1 MRITR
6 TKKMQNI
13 TLIYSRKFHI
23 LQNMLRKKC
32 YPILRALQCH
42 KNFMGNIRLYLFG
55 NERYLLGDGRVS
67 LRRITTKNQRKY
79 FCERFQLLFN

>member
-1 MRITR
+1 
-6 TKKMQNI
+6 MQDI

-23 LQNMLRKKC
+23 PENMLRKKR

-55 NERYLLGDGRVS
+55 NERHLLDDGRVS
-67 LRRITTKNQRKY
+67 LRRRITTKNQRKY
-79 FCERFQLLFN
+79 FCERFRLLFN